1 MTSSFYNIL
10 VSAHSGL
17 RWLVLIFLLI
27 ALYQAFTKRGK
38 FGDIKETPFVLIALI
53 ITHIQLLAGL
63 ILFFISPKVQF
74 GGSTM
79 SSSVLRF
86 FTVEHSLLMIIAVIL
101 ITMGYSRAKRSTK
114 PFNVVFNLYL
124 IALILILIGIPWPFR
139 EALGAGWF

>member
-63 ILFFISPKVQF
+63 ILFFISPKVRSEEQRLN
-74 GGSTM
+74 
-79 SSSVLRF
+79 SSHVAISYAVFCLKKKK
-86 FTVEHSLLMIIAVIL
+86 LL
-101 ITMGYSRAKRSTK
+101 T
-114 PFNVVFNLYL
+114 
-124 IALILILIGIPWPFR
+124 
-139 EALGAGWF
+139 